1 MDTTGLIV
9 YGLASFFVSILGG
22 MTGGGGGFIMT
33 PLTIF
38 LGLSPAQAVATGKLG
53 GLSVTLGSLHG
64 LRKAKLHD
72 WKIVVPIS
80 AMALVIGL
88 VAPLAIVN
96 LDAEVYKR
104 TLGVLLLFMV
114 PVMLFKKVGHQ
125 KREVSHNY
133 KVAGYILVGVALALQ
148 AVFSGGLG
156 TLVNMAMMG
165 LLGMSALEANV
176 TKRFSQVVLN
186 AVLVLGLIGSGLIV
200 WHVAAVGMVS
210 AFCGGIIGSRL
221 AIKKGDV
228 FVTRIFVIFM
238 LLAAVELLFG

>member
-1 MDTTGLIV
+1 MDTTGLVV
-9 YGLASFFVSILGG
+9 YGVASFFVSILGG
-22 MTGGGGGFIMT
+22 MSGGGGGFIMT
-33 PLTIF
+33 PLQIF

-64 LRKAKLHD
+64 LRKAKLHS
-72 WKIVVPIS
+72 WKVVVPIS
-80 AMALVIGL
+80 LIALVIGL
-88 VAPLAIVN
+88 LAPVAIKN
-96 LDAEVYKR
+96 LDAEAYKQV
-104 TLGVLLLFMV
+104 LGVLLLVMA
-114 PVMLFKKVGHQ
+114 PVMLFKKVGHH
-125 KREVSHNY
+125 KKEVSQTY
-133 KVAGYILVGVALALQ
+133 KIAGYISVGVALALQ

-186 AVLVLGLIGSGLIV
+186 GVIVLGLIGSNLIV
-200 WHVAAVGMVS
+200 WDVVLVGVVS
-210 AFCGGIIGSRL
+210 AFVGGVIGSHL

-238 LLAAVELLFG
+238 ILAAIELLLG

>member
-1 MDTTGLIV
+1 MDTAGLVV
-9 YGLASFFVSILGG
+9 YAIASFFVSVLGG
-22 MTGGGGGFIMT
+22 MSGGGGGFIMT

-64 LRKAKLHD
+64 LRKAKLHS
-72 WKIVVPIS
+72 WKVVVPIS
-80 AMALVIGL
+80 LMALVIGV

-104 TLGVLLLFMV
+104 TLGVLLLLMV
-114 PVMLFKKVGHQ
+114 PIMLFKKVGHQ
-125 KREVSHNY
+125 KREVSKGY
-133 KVAGYILVGVALALQ
+133 KIAGYTALAVAMSLQ

-156 TLVNMAMMG
+156 TLVNMALMG

-186 AVLVLGLIGSGLIV
+186 GVISLALIGTDLIV
-200 WHVAAVGMVS
+200 WEVALVG
-210 AFCGGIIGSRL
+210 AFTAFLGGVIGAHL

-238 LLAAVELLFG
+238 IFAAAELLLG